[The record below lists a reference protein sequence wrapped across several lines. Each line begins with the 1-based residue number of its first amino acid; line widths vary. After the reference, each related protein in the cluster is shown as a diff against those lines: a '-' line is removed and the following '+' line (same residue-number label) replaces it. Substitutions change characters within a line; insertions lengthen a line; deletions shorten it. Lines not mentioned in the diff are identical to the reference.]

1 MRHRL
6 LAAVLPLALL
16 AAPLHAQFTPNGG
29 SFGSLPQATF
39 GGSGIPNNAVMQ
51 GRNLGNQGG
60 NVVLGLT
67 ATQRYSSPLVTNDGA
82 GTFFATPGFN
92 APNRATWNF
101 NFFVGGTGASNYF
114 YTLFIDNN
122 AGSGTTSFLQYD
134 FDATAFTT
142 YTDPT
147 TNAPASASQNSWNIG
162 FGFIGGNPA
171 LSGEY
176 TYALAQYNDAQRLS
190 LVDDIAIQVN
200 VTPEP
205 ASLMLLGTGL
215 LGIGAVARRRRR
227 A

>member
-16 AAPLHAQFTPNGG
+16 SAPLHAQFTPNGG

-39 GGSGIPNNAVMQ
+39 GGTGIPNNAVMQ
-51 GRNLGNQGG
+51 GRNRG

-67 ATQRYSSPLVTNDGA
+67 ATARYSSPLVTDNGA
-82 GTFFATPGFN
+82 GTYFATPGFN
-92 APNRATWNF
+92 APNRAMWNF
-101 NFFVGGTGASNYF
+101 DFFVGGTGASNYF

-122 AGSGTTSFLQYD
+122 AGSGTTTFLQYD

-147 TNAPASASQNSWNIG
+147 TNAPASARQDSWNIG

-176 TYALAQYNDAQRLS
+176 TYALAQYNDAQRSS

-205 ASLMLLGTGL
+205 ASLMLLGPGL
-215 LGIGAVARRRRR
+215 LGIGAIARRRRR